1 MTAGRGENICVC
13 FYCGWAGRANG
24 PGQSVPSPASTTT
37 PDIHPLTH
45 RLDPFLAIYLQRSLL
60 PYTRHPTWLHHPL
73 HPPSSPQPSRPHHH
87 KNILYLFIRVGV
99 CKDNCTIR
107 LDISKRIK
115 NVGQRR
121 WVDVGWFCR
130 KASQYQDLSE
140 RNNNCTKVGSINAP
154 TIREK

>member
-1 MTAGRGENICVC
+1 MWPSARGLSVDESARRLGEGRIICVC
-13 FYCGWAGRANG
+13 FCCGCSGRANG

-87 KNILYLFIRVGV
+87 KNILYNTLNSVKMRSSRISPGEPFSAIRPRSSL
-99 CKDNCTIR
+99 KHIQ
-107 LDISKRIK
+107 SFYP
-115 NVGQRR
+115 Q
-121 WVDVGWFCR
+121 
-130 KASQYQDLSE
+130 SS
-140 RNNNCTKVGSINAP
+140 
-154 TIREK
+154 